1 MESILSPIKT
11 FDTQVIYLYEQLLI
25 FIVDKLSNW
34 MICVTQFPNL
44 LPGDIFSIIVISR
57 YPFKILT
64 LPFSFP
70 SMPSFF
76 FLAIYLS
83 LSFCS
88 LYTFSFS
95 FSLFISP
102 TLLLFSTLSFLALF
116 ISIFIC
122 SFFLFLSR
130 TLFFLPLSL
139 GFFLNLINLVSEE
152 RITYLRFQ
160 LSTFDFRKISVIKNG
175 QMIRS

>member
-116 ISIFIC
+116 S
-122 SFFLFLSR
+122 SSLYLYLY
-130 TLFFLPLSL
+130 LFFLSVSFSHSLLSPSFSRL
-139 GFFLNLINLVSEE
+139 FSQPDKPREWRKNNLSPVPVVDV
-152 RITYLRFQ
+152 RF
-160 LSTFDFRKISVIKNG
+160 
-175 QMIRS
+175 